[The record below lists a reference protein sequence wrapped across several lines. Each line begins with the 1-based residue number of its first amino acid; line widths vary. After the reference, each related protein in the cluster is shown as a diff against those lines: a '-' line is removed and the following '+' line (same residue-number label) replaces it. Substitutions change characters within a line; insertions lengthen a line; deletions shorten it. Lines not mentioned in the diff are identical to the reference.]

1 MKIGIFGGTFDPIH
15 KGHIFLCNEL
25 LEKNILDKIVL
36 VVASV
41 PPHKENSKTSPETRL
56 DMTRLMENDKIKV
69 SDYEINN
76 GGKNY
81 SINTLNYFSSLYP
94 DDEIYFIAGADM
106 ILTLDSWY
114 KAEELLLKYPFVVID
129 RDSSLQTEE
138 NRKILSRLEKDF
150 SAKFVFT
157 DIKTPSVSSSLIR
170 EKLKNKESMQG
181 LLDEKII
188 NYIKENNLY
197 D

>member
-138 NRKILSRLEKDF
+138 NIKILSRLEKDF

-170 EKLKNKESMQG
+170 EKLKNKENLQG